1 MSDNYLHEAHLQH
14 RITELEELLR
24 EASVLLHWAFFGNWK
39 DDKASK
45 ELQERIDKVLGE
57 SDSE

>member
-14 RITELEELLR
+14 RITELEKLLR
-24 EASVLLHWAFFGNWK
+24 EASGLLHWAFFGNWK

-45 ELQERIDKVLGE
+45 ELQAKIDNVLGE
-57 SDSE
+57 VDS